1 MSNSRGYDYII
12 VGAGSAGCVVANRLS
27 ADETAR
33 VLLIEA
39 GPGDRDW
46 HIQMPASLAW
56 SLQNTKYNWAY
67 RTEPEPFLD
76 GRIVD
81 HPRGRVLGGS
91 SSING
96 MMYVRGHR
104 RDFDRWAQS
113 GCRGWSYDDVLP
125 YFRKAENNS
134 GGGDDYHGDS
144 GPLNVTKGEIVN
156 PLCRA
161 WIESAVQQGYPHNPD
176 INGAEQEG
184 VGRIDRTT
192 HKGRRWSTAN
202 AYLHPVRHRPNLD
215 IMTRAF
221 TTAIKF
227 DGDRAVAVDVTVDGR
242 SQRIGAEREIILC
255 GGAFNSPQL
264 LLLSGVG
271 PAAHLRELGIPVV
284 ADRPGVG
291 QNLHDHVD
299 VFVKHRCTQPV
310 SLYQKLSL
318 MGRAKIGLRW
328 FLFHDGDG
336 ATNHYET
343 GGFVRS
349 DSDVE
354 HPDLEF
360 MFLPMATAVEANQ
373 SFDSAPFDGFQTH
386 TDLLRPTSR
395 GWLKLADAN
404 PRTPPRLLFNYLQTP
419 EDRSRLRKAIRI
431 MREIHAQSPLAPF
444 RGEEILPGENVR
456 TDAEIDAYIRKSC
469 DTGYHPVSTCK
480 MGPDSDPTA
489 VVDPSCRVHGI
500 RGLRVVDASIMP
512 TIVSGNTN
520 AATIMVAEKAADM
533 IRGVTKAAE
542 AAA

>member
-1 MSNSRGYDYII
+1 VPLPTSRGYDYII
-12 VGAGSAGCVVANRLS
+12 VGAGSAGCVLANRLS

-56 SLQNTKYNWAY
+56 SLQNTRFNWAY
-67 RTEPEPFLD
+67 QTEPEPYLD
-76 GRIVD
+76 DRRVD

-125 YFRKAENNS
+125 YFRKAENHS

-161 WIESAVQQGYPHNPD
+161 WIEAAVQMGCPRNPD

-192 HKGRRWSTAN
+192 HRGRRWSTAN
-202 AYLHPVRHRPNLD
+202 AYLHPVRHRPNLTV
-215 IMTRAF
+215 MTRAL

-227 DGDRAVAVDVTVDGR
+227 DGDRAVAIEVTADGR
-242 SQRIGAEREIILC
+242 SQRIAAEREIILC

-271 PAAHLRELGIPVV
+271 PADDLHQLGIKVV

-299 VFVKHRCTQPV
+299 VVVKQRCTQPV
-310 SLYQKLSL
+310 SLYRKLSPG
-318 MGRAKIGLRW
+318 GRAKIGLRW

-343 GGFVRS
+343 GGFIRS
-349 DSDVE
+349 ASHVE
-354 HPDLEF
+354 HPDLEL
-360 MFLPMATAVEANQ
+360 MFLPMATAVDANQ
-373 SFDSAPFDGFQTH
+373 SFDSLPFDGFQTH

-404 PRTPPRLLFNYLQTP
+404 PRTPPRLLFNYLKTP
-419 EDRSRLRKAIRI
+419 EDRSRLRMAVRI
-431 MREIHAQSPLAPF
+431 MREIHAQSALSSF
-444 RGEEILPGENVR
+444 CGKEILPGKNVR
-456 TDAEIDAYIRKSC
+456 TDDEIDAYIRKTA
-469 DTGYHPVSTCK
+469 DTGYHPVSSCK
-480 MGPDSDPTA
+480 MGPESDLTA
-489 VVDPSCRVHGI
+489 VVDSTCKLHGLQ
-500 RGLRVVDASIMP
+500 GLRVVDASIMP

-520 AATIMVAEKAADM
+520 AATIMIAEKAADM
-533 IRGVTKAAE
+533 IQNSTVVV
-542 AAA
+542 

>member
-1 MSNSRGYDYII
+1 LSRSRVYDYII
-12 VGAGSAGCVVANRLS
+12 VGAGSAGCVLANRLS

-46 HIQMPASLAW
+46 HIQMPASLAY
-56 SLQNTKYNWAY
+56 SLQNTRFNWAY
-67 RTEPEPFLD
+67 QTEPEPYLD
-76 GRIVD
+76 GRRVD

-125 YFRKAENNS
+125 YFRKSETHSA
-134 GGGDDYHGDS
+134 GADDYHGDS
-144 GPLNVTKGEIVN
+144 GPLHVTKGEVSN
-156 PLCRA
+156 PLGRA
-161 WIESAVQQGYPHNPD
+161 WIEAAVQAGYPYNPD

-184 VGRIDRTT
+184 VGPIGRTT
-192 HKGRRWSTAN
+192 HRGRRWSTAN
-202 AYLHPVRHRPNLD
+202 AYLHPVRHRSNLE
-215 IMTRAF
+215 IMTRAL
-221 TTAIKF
+221 TTAIRF
-227 DGDRAVAVDVTVDGR
+227 ERDRAVAIDVVVDDHKQT
-242 SQRIGAEREIILC
+242 IGAEREIILC

-271 PAAHLRELGIPVV
+271 PAEDLRRLGIPIV

-291 QNLHDHVD
+291 QNLHDHID
-299 VFVKHRCTQPV
+299 VVVKQRCTQPV

-318 MGRAKIGLRW
+318 AGRVKIGLRW

-336 ATNHYET
+336 ATNHYDT
-343 GGFVRS
+343 GGFIRS
-349 DSDVE
+349 ASHIE
-354 HPDLEF
+354 HPDLELA
-360 MFLPMATAVEANQ
+360 FLPMATAVDSNQ
-373 SFDSAPFDGFQTH
+373 SFDSCPFDGFQTH

-404 PRTPPRLLFNYLQTP
+404 PKTPPRLLFNYLQTP
-419 EDRSRLRKAIRI
+419 EDRAGLRKAVRV
-431 MREIHAQSPLAPF
+431 MREIHAQPAFAPY
-444 RGEEILPGENVR
+444 RGAELFPGEKIS
-456 TDAEIDAYIRKSC
+456 TDAEIDAYVRKTV

-500 RGLRVVDASIMP
+500 EGLRVVDASIMP
-512 TIVSGNTN
+512 SIVSGNTN
-520 AATIMVAEKAADM
+520 AATIMIAEKAADM
-533 IRGVTKAAE
+533 IRGAASAT

>member
-12 VGAGSAGCVVANRLS
+12 VGAGSAGCVLANRLS

-46 HIQMPASLAW
+46 HLQMPASLAW
-56 SLQNTKYNWAY
+56 ALQNKTYNWAY
-67 RTEPEPFLD
+67 QTEPEPFLD
-76 GRIVD
+76 GRRMD
-81 HPRGRVLGGS
+81 HPRGKVIGGS

-125 YFRKAENNS
+125 YFRKAETYS
-134 GGGDDYHGDS
+134 GGGDEYRGDS
-144 GPLNVTKGEIVN
+144 GPLNVTEGVITN
-156 PLCRA
+156 PLSKA
-161 WIESAVQQGYPHNPD
+161 WIEAAVQAGYPYNPD

-184 VGRIDRTT
+184 VGPIGRTT
-192 HKGRRWSTAN
+192 HRGRRWSTAS
-202 AYLHPVRHRPNLD
+202 AYLHPVRHRPNLAV
-215 IMTRAF
+215 MTRAL
-221 TTAIKF
+221 TTAIRF
-227 DGDRAVAVDVTVDGR
+227 EGDRAVAVEVSVEGR
-242 SQRIGAEREIILC
+242 SQRISASREIILS

-271 PAAHLRELGIPVV
+271 PVEHLREIGIPVV

-299 VFVKHRCTQPV
+299 VIVKQRCTQPV
-310 SLYQKLSL
+310 TLYRKLSL
-318 MGRAKIGLRW
+318 AGKAKIGLRW
-328 FLFHDGDG
+328 FLFRDGDG

-349 DSDVE
+349 GSHVE
-354 HPDLEF
+354 HPDLEL
-360 MFLPMATAVEANQ
+360 MFLAMATSVDANQ
-373 SFDSAPFDGFQTH
+373 SFDSMPFDGFQTH
-386 TDLLRPTSR
+386 CDLLRPTSR

-404 PRTPPRLLFNYLQTP
+404 PRTPPRILFNYLQTP
-419 EDRSRLRKAIRI
+419 EDRAAMRTAVRLIRD
-431 MREIHAQSPLAPF
+431 IHERPALGPY
-444 RGEEILPGENVR
+444 RGGELFPGENVSS
-456 TDAEIDAYIRKSC
+456 DAEIDAYLRKTV

-489 VVDPSCRVHGI
+489 VVDPACRVHGL

-512 TIVSGNTN
+512 SIVSGNTN
-520 AATIMVAEKAADM
+520 ASTIMIAEKAADM
-533 IRGVTKAAE
+533 IRGAPANP
-542 AAA
+542 AS